1 MKGENPFQPVLAK
14 PIDDTVFNNDPA
26 ADNFLVGNDG
36 FNRTSSAMNS
46 FARPNNYRPVR
57 LDQMA
62 ESNPFEDTDNSGSLG
77 AKTPQATK
85 PAKNSKGGIFSGIS
99 RGKKTVTPAQ
109 TQIATPNSG
118 AGLNSASNFGQG
130 SNLNNVTS
138 GFGATQPSSAS
149 AAAAKPTSPISS
161 ALADAAA
168 ISDSKSPLVTG
179 NANAKDSK
187 VESAKSPKGASTGR
201 QLTISTMTIVFA
213 VLFVV
218 ATGVAI
224 YFGLQNKKNVD
235 ALADARAQVSEL
247 TDNDNS
253 AKSANTKSTTQLS
266 ALQDKVQDLTKKTE
280 DNQKTIDDLNK
291 KNNDLTKSNTDLQN
305 QLKAAN
311 DKLASD
317 KSVSENMK
325 SLLTAMCTSAPFNT
339 SAACQAANGVVQS
352 ANQSAASS
360 VANNQ

>member
-1 MKGENPFQPVLAK
+1 M
-14 PIDDTVFNNDPA
+14 
-26 ADNFLVGNDG
+26 
-36 FNRTSSAMNS
+36 
-46 FARPNNYRPVR
+46 
-57 LDQMA
+57 
-62 ESNPFEDTDNSGSLG
+62 
-77 AKTPQATK
+77 
-85 PAKNSKGGIFSGIS
+85 
-99 RGKKTVTPAQ
+99 
-109 TQIATPNSG
+109 
-118 AGLNSASNFGQG
+118 
-130 SNLNNVTS
+130 
-138 GFGATQPSSAS
+138 
-149 AAAAKPTSPISS
+149 
-161 ALADAAA
+161 
-168 ISDSKSPLVTG
+168 TG

-187 VESAKSPKGASTGR
+187 VKSANNPKGASTGR